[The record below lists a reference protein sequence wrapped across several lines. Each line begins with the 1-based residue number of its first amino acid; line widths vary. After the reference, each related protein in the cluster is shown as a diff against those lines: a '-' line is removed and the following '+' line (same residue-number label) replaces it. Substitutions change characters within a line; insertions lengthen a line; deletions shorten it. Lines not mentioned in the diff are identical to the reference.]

1 MLMPIRIRQKG
12 DFSKA
17 EKYFKKLM
25 DSDELQFL
33 MKYGQKGVAA
43 LSLATPVDTGKTA
56 ASWTFDIVKEDGLIK
71 LTFNNANI
79 QNGINIAII
88 LDIGHGTGNGG
99 YVVGRNY
106 IEPAIQPIF
115 DEMAKNA
122 WKEVYGG

>member
-1 MLMPIRIRQKG
+1 MPIRIKQKG

-25 DSDELQFL
+25 DSDELRFL
-33 MKYGQKGVAA
+33 MKYGQMGVAV

-71 LTFNNANI
+71 LTFNNTNI

-88 LDIGHGTGNGG
+88 LDVGHGTGNGG

-106 IEPAIQPIF
+106 IKPAIQPVF

>member
-1 MLMPIRIRQKG
+1 MPIRIKQKG

-25 DSDELQFL
+25 ESDELQFL

-56 ASWTFDIVKEDGLIK
+56 ASWTYDIVKEDGLIK
-71 LTFNNANI
+71 LTFNNTNI

-88 LDIGHGTGNGG
+88 LDVGHGTGNGG

-106 IEPAIQPIF
+106 IEPAIQPVF
-115 DEMAKNA
+115 DKMAKNA

>member
-1 MLMPIRIRQKG
+1 MLMSIRIKQKG
-12 DFSKA
+12 DFSKV

-56 ASWTFDIVKEDGLIK
+56 ASWTFDIAKEDGLIK
-71 LTFNNANI
+71 LTFNNTNI

-88 LDIGHGTGNGG
+88 LDVGHGTGNGG

>member
-1 MLMPIRIRQKG
+1 MPIRIKQKG

-25 DSDELQFL
+25 ESDELQFL

-56 ASWTFDIVKEDGLIK
+56 ASWTFDIIQEDGLIK
-71 LTFNNANI
+71 LTFNNTNI

-88 LDIGHGTGNGG
+88 LDVGHGTGNGG

-106 IEPAIQPIF
+106 IEPAIQPVF